1 MSPPKFKILIL
12 GEAAV
17 GKTNIMKRFCGE
29 KFSDKYLITLGVD
42 FKEKEITVDGK
53 TVILSVWDT
62 AGQEQFRALTP
73 AYFRAA
79 DGCFIVYDITN
90 KESFQLVSSWVET
103 IYAQASPDLSCV
115 LVGNKTDL
123 APQGRAVTEDAASLL
138 ADSIKTKYIETSA
151 KTKENIDEAFELL
164 TREILKKQKPT
175 TFSPQSESAPQS
187 RNAVDLN
194 AKPKKDK
201 KGCC

>member
-1 MSPPKFKILIL
+1 MTPPKLKILIL

-17 GKTNIMKRFCGE
+17 GKTNIMQRFCGE
-29 KFSDKYLITLGVD
+29 KFSEKYLITLGVD
-42 FKEKEITVDGK
+42 FKDKLIEVDGQQV
-53 TVILSVWDT
+53 TLSVWDT

-90 KESFQLVSSWVET
+90 KESFHLVQNWIDT
-103 IYAQASPDLSCV
+103 IYQEPDTKITCV

-123 APQGRAVTEDAASLL
+123 AANRVVPESSAQQL
-138 ADSIKTKYIETSA
+138 AEHIKTKYIETSA
-151 KTKENIDEAFELL
+151 KTKENIDDAFYLL
-164 TREILKKQKPT
+164 TREILKKQK
-175 TFSPQSESAPQS
+175 
-187 RNAVDLN
+187 LN
-194 AKPKKDK
+194 AAPVTQQPRSEINLAAPAKKPK